1 MASLARRWGPVAE
14 DDLVLRDLTKIGSVS
29 DVARTSAR
37 LSEVIREQCE
47 GIRANVERTDR
58 SLALY
63 NLLAAGTAGQAVD
76 AARSDGQDHLAKV
89 AIVDHHEVAQH
100 VAADQRDD
108 RRLLTSQVRA
118 DHKVEVDRGQAGSGE
133 AEARRVLRL
142 LLNAAGCSDV
152 DGADRRNAELTHDG
166 RINGAHARARV
177 EGAHELRILDQ
188 DELALVVLQQLGTM
202 RVEELALL
210 LQRVGSVHG
219 VLRSILPGPPR
230 LTTRASPGAQ
240 SYRRRASA
248 GKLVR
253 RGEANTAPYSHGLG
267 QGRGSHGDTRLF
279 RRPSEALVVNRA
291 EEGCTGV
298 PGRVPHDFLRSEI
311 RNMVQRGVPGR
322 VAMTLAG
329 APDAHCLRS
338 VRHRLIRRPDGG
350 FREAGRHGRRR
361 ERLGEARREN
371 HAERVV
377 SAGQTWDSGT
387 AQSP

>member
-47 GIRANVERTDR
+47 GIRANVKRTDR

-89 AIVDHHEVAQH
+89 AIVDHDEVAQH

-177 EGAHELRILDQ
+177 DQAHTPNRGRWRGSLSTELMREDRMDSDGDGKQRSSRLEPVRTRLARRVQ
-188 DELALVVLQQLGTM
+188 DDHVVD
-202 RVEELALL
+202 RH
-210 LQRVGSVHG
+210 R
-219 VLRSILPGPPR
+219 LR
-230 LTTRASPGAQ
+230 TRAEPAE
-240 SYRRRASA
+240 R
-248 GKLVR
+248 
-253 RGEANTAPYSHGLG
+253 
-267 QGRGSHGDTRLF
+267 QGRSPT
-279 RRPSEALVVNRA
+279 
-291 EEGCTGV
+291 
-298 PGRVPHDFLRSEI
+298 
-311 RNMVQRGVPGR
+311 
-322 VAMTLAG
+322 AG
-329 APDAHCLRS
+329 APRPASWSAAAKQIQPRTATDWGKAEVATETRGFSDAPP
-338 VRHRLIRRPDGG
+338 RP
-350 FREAGRHGRRR
+350 
-361 ERLGEARREN
+361 
-371 HAERVV
+371 
-377 SAGQTWDSGT
+377 
-387 AQSP
+387 

>member
-47 GIRANVERTDR
+47 GIRANVKRTDR

-89 AIVDHHEVAQH
+89 AIVDHDEVAQH

-166 RINGAHARARV
+166 RLNGAHARARV
-177 EGAHELRILDQ
+177 DQAHTPNRGRWRGSLSTELMREDRMDIVILDANFDPLEQ
-188 DELALVVLQQLGTM
+188 GVAFITREV
-202 RVEELALL
+202 RLL
-210 LQRVGSVHG
+210 
-219 VLRSILPGPPR
+219 
-230 LTTRASPGAQ
+230 
-240 SYRRRASA
+240 
-248 GKLVR
+248 
-253 RGEANTAPYSHGLG
+253 
-267 QGRGSHGDTRLF
+267 
-279 RRPSEALVVNRA
+279 RPSERRRLFLVYVTSGVRTMDLHAAFLHNVNLVINPSDVEQLPEALEVSIRHYNDLYRPFNRA
-291 EEGCTGV
+291 L
-298 PGRVPHDFLRSEI
+298 DI
-311 RNMVQRGVPGR
+311 
-322 VAMTLAG
+322 
-329 APDAHCLRS
+329 AP
-338 VRHRLIRRPDGG
+338 I
-350 FREAGRHGRRR
+350 
-361 ERLGEARREN
+361 
-371 HAERVV
+371 
-377 SAGQTWDSGT
+377 
-387 AQSP
+387 

>member
-1 MASLARRWGPVAE
+1 MSSFRNALTARIWRTERTIVVPSRARVVRRTTAESLFTTSALSSIWWFSRSPRLVAPTSPVEVSRR
-14 DDLVLRDLTKIGSVS
+14 SM
-29 DVARTSAR
+29 SAR

-177 EGAHELRILDQ
+177 DQAHTPNRGRWRGSLSTELMREDRMDSDGDGKQRSSRLEPVRTRLARRVQDDHVVDRHRLRTRAEQAERQDRDVRHGVHLQHLLDEERHVAELLDAGHIGVLGCVEGAHELRILDQ

-219 VLRSILPGPPR
+219 VLRSILPRPPR
-230 LTTRASPGAQ
+230 LTTRP
-240 SYRRRASA
+240 
-248 GKLVR
+248 
-253 RGEANTAPYSHGLG
+253 
-267 QGRGSHGDTRLF
+267 
-279 RRPSEALVVNRA
+279 
-291 EEGCTGV
+291 
-298 PGRVPHDFLRSEI
+298 
-311 RNMVQRGVPGR
+311 
-322 VAMTLAG
+322 
-329 APDAHCLRS
+329 
-338 VRHRLIRRPDGG
+338 
-350 FREAGRHGRRR
+350 
-361 ERLGEARREN
+361 
-371 HAERVV
+371 
-377 SAGQTWDSGT
+377 
-387 AQSP
+387 